1 MQDISKKLNL
11 IRNWMKSNNYDVFII
26 PHSDEYMSEY
36 LPPQNERLEWATGF
50 NGSAGV
56 AIVTNDNAA
65 IFVDGRYTVQVREQ
79 VSDELFEIKH
89 LIEDPYLNWI
99 NSNSPD
105 NAKIGYDSKLH
116 TQNWLKNAKK
126 ILNNGHEFT
135 SIEKNPI
142 DLNWHDR
149 PFKETPKAILLD
161 EKFTGKSSTAKR
173 TDIGK
178 SITNKK

>member
-56 AIVTNDNAA
+56 AVVTNDNAA

-79 VSDELFEIKH
+79 VSNIYLF
-89 LIEDPYLNWI
+89 
-99 NSNSPD
+99 S
-105 NAKIGYDSKLH
+105 
-116 TQNWLKNAKK
+116 
-126 ILNNGHEFT
+126 
-135 SIEKNPI
+135 KNPHKLI
-142 DLNWHDR
+142 
-149 PFKETPKAILLD
+149 F
-161 EKFTGKSSTAKR
+161 
-173 TDIGK
+173 
-178 SITNKK
+178 